1 MGEGDVELPRKN
13 HPSILP
19 SKFLVYGTDNDGKT
33 VTAVLARRTG
43 DAFFAAK
50 DAHHQDLSGSCQ
62 RRRGKKGGGD
72 KAKE

>member
-33 VTAVLARRTG
+33 VTAVLARRT
-43 DAFFAAK
+43 AI
-50 DAHHQDLSGSCQ
+50 SGSVLYF
-62 RRRGKKGGGD
+62 G
-72 KAKE
+72 